1 MKEVARQRTKSD
13 GTFSFDK
20 VNCKDLYYYLRA
32 EIGNYETTEVK
43 VDLDSEGDIFYEF
56 MIKPREIAIDKNID
70 LAKILNIKEI
80 YFDLDKSNIRPDAA
94 VELAKIVEVM
104 KEHPAMKIDIRSHT
118 DSRASD
124 DYNLKLSDR
133 RAKSTMEWIVKQGI
147 DRKRLTAKGYGETQL
162 VNGCSNGV
170 PCTEEEHQANR
181 RSEFI
186 VVSMGE

>member
-1 MKEVARQRTKSD
+1 M
-13 GTFSFDK
+13 
-20 VNCKDLYYYLRA
+20 
-32 EIGNYETTEVK
+32 
-43 VDLDSEGDIFYEF
+43 
-56 MIKPREIAIDKNID
+56 
-70 LAKILNIKEI
+70 
-80 YFDLDKSNIRPDAA
+80 DKSNIRPDAA